1 MRIKKFRYFACDFET
16 TVYSGQQYTEV
27 WASGV
32 AELGTDN
39 VEIFHSIEETFDFF
53 YSQKENCM
61 LYYHNLKF
69 DGTFWIDFLLNKLE
83 YKQAY
88 ISKSNSAFQVEWLK
102 DFEMPNKSFKYMISD
117 KGMWYTIIIRTN
129 NHFIEIRDSLKLM
142 PFTLKQI
149 GKAFQ
154 TKHQKLEMEYEGF
167 RYAGCPISVEEEK
180 YLKNDAL
187 VLKEALEYMFSEGHK
202 QLTIGSCC
210 MKEYKSIIGKDY
222 FTSVFPDL
230 MDYTLSEE
238 EYGKTNADAYIR
250 RSYKGGWCYLVK
262 GKQNKLFKNGLTA
275 DVNSLYP
282 SMMHSESGN
291 RFPIGLPTFWKGNY
305 IPIECENKYWFIR
318 IQCRFEIKE
327 GMLPFIQIKGSWLYK
342 GTECLETS
350 DIYSKRNKGYSEYYI
365 DENGEMQI
373 ARPIL
378 TLTMTDYILFME
390 HYNVYDFEILDGCYF
405 DTAIGLFD
413 DYIDKYKQI
422 KIESKGAKRTLAKLF
437 LNNLYGKLASSS
449 DSSFKVAYLKDDESV
464 GFLPVEEHNKD
475 TVYIPIGSAIT
486 SYARN
491 FTIRTAQ
498 KNFHGVNERGFIYAD
513 TDSIHCD
520 LSEEEL
526 IDVPIHDT
534 DFCHWKLESFWDK
547 GWFTRQK
554 TYIEHVTHEDRIP
567 LDEPFYSVKC
577 AGMPDICKDLFIK
590 SITGYV
596 PTEEDEKKFDEEQLA
611 FIKEKH
617 TLEDFKVGL
626 KIKGKLMPKR
636 IKGGT
641 VLLTTYYEM
650 RNI

>member
-16 TVYSGQQYTEV
+16 TVYEGQEYTEV

-32 AELGTDN
+32 AELGTEN
-39 VEIFHSIEETFDFF
+39 VEIFHSIEETFEYFF
-53 YSQKENCM
+53 NQKENCM

-69 DGTFWIDFLLNKLE
+69 DGTFWIDFLINKLE
-83 YKQAY
+83 LKQAY

-102 DFEMPNKSFKYMISD
+102 DNEMPNKSFKYLISD
-117 KGMWYTIIIRTN
+117 KGMWYQIIIRIN

-149 GKAFQ
+149 GKAFE
-154 TKHQKLEMEYEGF
+154 TKHQKLDMEYEGF
-167 RYAGCPISVEEEK
+167 RYAGCPISPKELE
-180 YLKNDAL
+180 YLKNDVL

-202 QLTIGSCC
+202 LMTIGSCC
-210 MKEYKSIIGKDY
+210 MSEYKTILGKTVYDDI
-222 FTSVFPDL
+222 FPDL
-230 MDYTLSEE
+230 SAYGLDEKL
-238 EYGKTNADAYIR
+238 YGKLNADAYIR

-262 GKQNKLFKNGLTA
+262 GKETKLFHNGLTA

-282 SMMHSESGN
+282 SMMHSDSGN
-291 RFPIGLPTFWKGNY
+291 RFPIGLPTFWKGDY
-305 IPIECENKYWFIR
+305 IPYECKDKYWFIR
-318 IQCRFEIKE
+318 IKTRFELKE

-350 DIYSKRNKGYSEYYI
+350 DIYSKRCGGYSETYI
-365 DENGEMQI
+365 DENGEEQL

-405 DTAIGLFD
+405 DTTIGLFD
-413 DYIDKYKQI
+413 DYIDKYKEI
-422 KIESKGAKRTLAKLF
+422 KMNSRGAKRTLAKLF

-449 DSSFKVAYLKDDESV
+449 DSSFKVAYPKDDGSI
-464 GFLPVEEHNKD
+464 GFLPVEEHNRA

-491 FTIRTAQ
+491 FTIRAAQ
-498 KNFHGVNERGFIYAD
+498 KNYHGVDKRGFIYAD

-520 LSEEEL
+520 LSPEEL
-526 IDVPIHDT
+526 IDVPLHDIE
-534 DFCHWKLESFWDK
+534 FNHWKLESYWDK

-554 TYIEHVTHEDRIP
+554 TYIEHVTHEEGKP
-567 LDEPFYSVKC
+567 LETPFYSVKC
-577 AGMPDICKDLFIK
+577 AGMPDVCKDIFVK
-590 SITGYV
+590 SLEGHKL
-596 PTEEDEKKFDEEQLA
+596 TEEEKEKYDEEQQE
-611 FIKEKH
+611 FINTKH
-617 TLEDFKVGL
+617 NLKDFKVGL

-641 VLLTTYYEM
+641 ILVTTYYEM